1 MGEHGIYAC
10 FQHGFL
16 FKSVLYKSITA
27 HLKEVVMET
36 PITPSGGKL
45 LSCDLDEAC
54 PILDC
59 EADLDDYASTLL
71 ESPDGA
77 DFVAHYCGLEYLGK
91 WSVVPEEE
99 E

>member
-1 MGEHGIYAC
+1 
-10 FQHGFL
+10 
-16 FKSVLYKSITA
+16 
-27 HLKEVVMET
+27 MET

-59 EADLDDYASTLL
+59 DADVDDYASTLL